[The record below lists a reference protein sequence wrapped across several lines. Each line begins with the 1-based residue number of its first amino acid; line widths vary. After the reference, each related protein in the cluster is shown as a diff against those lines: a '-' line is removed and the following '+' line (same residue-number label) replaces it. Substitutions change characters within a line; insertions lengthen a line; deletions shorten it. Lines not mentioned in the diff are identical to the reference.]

1 MAITTSWPA
10 DYGRDL
16 GPSSSESITSE
27 AIGHA
32 EDISDII
39 TNIDPDLTYFLS
51 RFGAGP
57 NCESLSFSWLTEG
70 LKPPKVNAH
79 LEKEDYTSEKVGSL
93 EGMENNVQKFV
104 SSGYVTDWQE
114 KIKKVYKEDEIS
126 RQLTNLYTQHARDIE
141 YAIVNNDQ
149 RRTESGS
156 GENAVAALTGGVPYF
171 MKTQTQ
177 AVTVDAPND
186 TFTTSAAHNLNTG
199 DFVYL
204 SAATMPEDTAK
215 GTIYYVRLDATNPA
229 TKFTLYHTQKG
240 AIENVA
246 ADKVN
251 ATSTGTAVVIVKNNV
266 LDLSGTQNTTF
277 TLADVDKVMEMCFQ
291 RGGNPTVAV
300 MSPANKRIFSK
311 NVTAATT
318 INRGMTKDR
327 RLELVADVVQT
338 DYGVITAEPHR
349 LYPDNR
355 VDFIDLNYWNLRWLD
370 RTHEVQG
377 LPKKGSYK
385 EFVIESSLGLEGTQ
399 PKASGSLVNVPRP

>member
-1 MAITTSWPA
+1 MALTASWPA

-16 GPSSSESITSE
+16 GPSSSQSITSE

-57 NCESLSFSWLTEG
+57 DCESLSFSWLTEG

-141 YAIVNNDQ
+141 YAIVNNDT
-149 RRTESGS
+149 RNTESGS
-156 GENAVAALTGGVPYF
+156 TPAMTGGIPYF
-171 MKTQTQ
+171 MKTQEQ
-177 AVTVDAPND
+177 SVTAETTGS
-186 TFTTSAAHNLNTG
+186 TFTTSTAHNLNTG
-199 DFVYL
+199 DFIYL
-204 SAATMPEDTAK
+204 NATSMPTGTSK
-215 GTIYYVRLDATNPA
+215 GTIYYVRLDGTTPT
-229 TKFTLYHTQKG
+229 TKFTLYNTQKG
-240 AIENVA
+240 AIENVS
-246 ADKVN
+246 ADKVTVTT
-251 ATSTGTAVVIVKNNV
+251 AGTAVKIVKNNV
-266 LDLSGTQNTTF
+266 VTASGDANNNF

-291 RGGNPTVAV
+291 RGGNPTIAV
-300 MSPANKRIFSK
+300 MSPANKKVFSK
-311 NVTAATT
+311 IVTAATT

-338 DYGVITAEPHR
+338 DYGVITAETHR

-355 VDFIDLNYWNLRWLD
+355 IDFMDLNYWNLRWLD

-399 PKASGSLVNVPRP
+399 PKASGALIGISRA